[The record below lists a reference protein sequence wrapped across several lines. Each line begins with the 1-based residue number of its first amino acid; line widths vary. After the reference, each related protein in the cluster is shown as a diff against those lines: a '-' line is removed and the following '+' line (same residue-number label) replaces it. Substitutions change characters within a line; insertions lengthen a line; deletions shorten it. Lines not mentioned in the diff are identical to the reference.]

1 MSATIFD
8 ATLTTPA
15 MAAAFDDAAIVPAM
29 LRFEAAL
36 ALAQAEAGVIP
47 ADMVRAIAGQCGAE
61 QYDLAAI
68 VEDGRS
74 AGSVAIPL
82 IKALTHSVAQT
93 DAKASGFVHWG
104 STSQD
109 VIDTALV
116 LVTRDALT
124 LIERD
129 LDDLI
134 GSLLTLIDAHAATP
148 ILARTLLQPAQVT
161 SFGLK
166 VAGWTA
172 PLVRSRGHLR
182 SQRKRALA
190 LQLGGAVGTLSAMGT
205 QASDVAK
212 IMAANLGLTM
222 PAAPWHTQRDQWVR
236 LGLEVSVLVGNLGK
250 IAIDLALLAQAE
262 VGELAEPSAIGRG
275 GSSTMPHKQNPVAAM
290 TALAAAHRTP
300 HRAAAL
306 LAAMGQQHE
315 RGLGNWQAEIAEWPA
330 LFLSA
335 HGALHALAGAMRG
348 LRVNAARMRENIEA
362 QNGAVFSEAAATVLA
377 SGIGRD
383 RAQALMQQ
391 LVRQAAATAQPVE
404 SMLLAH
410 VHSDNSLSSQVDAER
425 LRLAFDIDAATA
437 LPAQLARQQLQLLR
451 DALGRGED

>member
-8 ATLTTPA
+8 ATLTTPE
-15 MAAAFDDAAIVPAM
+15 MASAFDDAAIVRAM

-36 ALAQAEAGVIP
+36 ALAQADAGVIP
-47 ADMVRAIAGQCGAE
+47 ADAARAIAGHCRAE
-61 QYDLAAI
+61 HYDLAAI
-68 VEDGRS
+68 IEEARS

-82 IKALTHSVAQT
+82 IKALTHSVAQA

-109 VIDTALV
+109 VIDTTMV

-172 PLVRSRGHLR
+172 PLMRSREHLR
-182 SQRKRALA
+182 SQQKRALA

-236 LGLEVSVLVGNLGK
+236 LGLEVSVLVGSLGK

-275 GSSTMPHKQNPVAAM
+275 GSSTM
-290 TALAAAHRTP
+290 
-300 HRAAAL
+300 
-306 LAAMGQQHE
+306 
-315 RGLGNWQAEIAEWPA
+315 
-330 LFLSA
+330 
-335 HGALHALAGAMRG
+335 
-348 LRVNAARMRENIEA
+348 
-362 QNGAVFSEAAATVLA
+362 
-377 SGIGRD
+377 
-383 RAQALMQQ
+383 
-391 LVRQAAATAQPVE
+391 
-404 SMLLAH
+404 
-410 VHSDNSLSSQVDAER
+410 
-425 LRLAFDIDAATA
+425 
-437 LPAQLARQQLQLLR
+437 
-451 DALGRGED
+451 